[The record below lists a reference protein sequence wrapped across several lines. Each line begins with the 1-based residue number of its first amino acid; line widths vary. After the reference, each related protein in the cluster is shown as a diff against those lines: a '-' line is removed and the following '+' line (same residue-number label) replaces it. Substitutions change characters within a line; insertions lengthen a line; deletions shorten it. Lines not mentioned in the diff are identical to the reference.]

1 LARPGTGEADPRLF
15 PNSFQI
21 SGFRFPLSAGYSNA
35 MNKMHFVLLTIAGII
50 AASMSPSRAAGD
62 ASGTVSFSAAMVSGA
77 TNMLRKPEVTSEST
91 LPAGKLKTKDLVVGK
106 GEAAAP
112 TSTVT
117 VQYVGVRY
125 ADGKQFDSSWDRGG
139 PTTFPLKKVVR
150 GFAQGIGGNDEIPP
164 MKIGGRRL
172 IIVPAELG
180 YGENG
185 TPNGS
190 IPPYA
195 SIVFVVD
202 LIAVK

>member
-1 LARPGTGEADPRLF
+1 
-15 PNSFQI
+15 
-21 SGFRFPLSAGYSNA
+21 
-35 MNKMHFVLLTIAGII
+35 MKKMPFVILTVAGIL
-50 AASMSPSRAAGD
+50 APAMSPSRAAGD
-62 ASGTVSFSAAMVSGA
+62 APGTVTFNAVTVSGA
-77 TNMLRKPEVTSEST
+77 TNMSNKPQATSGST
-91 LPAGKLKTKDLVVGK
+91 LPAAKLKVKDLVVGT
-106 GEAAAP
+106 GEAATP

-164 MKIGGRRL
+164 MKVGGRR
-172 IIVPAELG
+172 IMIVPSEMG
-180 YGENG
+180 YGETG
-185 TPNGS
+185 TPDGS
-190 IPPYA
+190 IPPNA